1 MFITLWVT
9 ILSMLLILGLERHAC
24 RIRGKPLSF
33 WQRWLI
39 PLPLILLLG
48 ANLDSILSLRA
59 WLETHP
65 YGSHIRYSENRAWN
79 DDRFFVPALYV
90 AGLLPFALSYKPR
103 QLAHLVPLFWIGYL
117 VWFLFVWIWLA
128 FSTGLPMAN

>member
-59 WLETHP
+59 WLETHSYDP
-65 YGSHIRYSENRAWN
+65 PIRYSDSQAWN
-79 DDRFFVPALYV
+79 ADRFFVSGLYV
-90 AGLLPFALSYKPR
+90 AGLLPFVLSHKPR
-103 QLAHLVPLFWIGYL
+103 QLASLVPLFWIGYF